1 MPNLDDAVDAVFSEN
16 PSVFQDAIGG
26 VLLDKLRERIGVERV
41 AVAQSFMSDADY
53 DSADQEEATDE
64 DF

>member
-1 MPNLDDAVDAVFSEN
+1 MPTLDDAVNAVFSEN
-16 PSVFQDAIGG
+16 PSACQDAIGG
-26 VLLDKLRERIGVERV
+26 VLQDKLRERIGVERV
-41 AVAQSFMSDADY
+41 AVAQSFMSDSDY